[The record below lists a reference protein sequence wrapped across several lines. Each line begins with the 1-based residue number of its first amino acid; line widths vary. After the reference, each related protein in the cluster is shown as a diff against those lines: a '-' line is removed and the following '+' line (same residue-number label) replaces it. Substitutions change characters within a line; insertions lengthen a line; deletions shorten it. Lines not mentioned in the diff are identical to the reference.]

1 MKTFFPPHTRTPR
14 VLTLAVALQTAA
26 PVWAQNQ
33 DGGAVTEPILDLP
46 GTGPMVLTLFKVL
59 GSLVLV
65 VGLMVLFAVWLKKM
79 GLARGGL
86 QQGSLIQVID
96 TKMIAPKKYIAVVQ
110 VAEERLAL
118 GITDQQITLLTPL
131 AEGDPP
137 PAPPAGQDAEHPP
150 FPSLLRKAA
159 QAVRTKG

>member
-1 MKTFFPPHTRTPR
+1 MKTLSRPHTRTPF
-14 VLTLAVALQTAA
+14 VLTLAVAAQTAA

-33 DGGAVTEPILDLP
+33 GGGAVTEPILDLP
-46 GTGPMVLTLFKVL
+46 ETGSMVLTLFKVL

-65 VGLMVLFAVWLKKM
+65 VGLMVIFAVWLKKM

-86 QQGSLIQVID
+86 QQGSLIRVID

-131 AEGDPP
+131 AEGEIP
-137 PAPPAGQDAEHPP
+137 PAQPAGQDEVRPP